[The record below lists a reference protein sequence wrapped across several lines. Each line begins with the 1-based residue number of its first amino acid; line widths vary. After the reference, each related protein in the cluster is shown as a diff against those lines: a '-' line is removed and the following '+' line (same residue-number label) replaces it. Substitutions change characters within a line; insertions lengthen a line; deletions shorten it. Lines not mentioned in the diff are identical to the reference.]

1 MESRPRFSALVRRLG
16 TPSEDG
22 CIVDQRISEDFSA
35 QTGMM
40 AQAPTR
46 CAICRRRLGNSIHFL
61 EETGAVPEP
70 RQSWA
75 LCDSCN
81 GAVRE
86 QMRQSPLRSDLRLRV
101 AIGLLATER
110 TPSARRARFGEL
122 SDQRWEALLFWAFL
136 LFMLAHLALVVIV
149 AYIAR

>member
-1 MESRPRFSALVRRLG
+1 M
-16 TPSEDG
+16 
-22 CIVDQRISEDFSA
+22 DQRITEELGA
-35 QTGMM
+35 QSDTM
-40 AQAPTR
+40 ARAPTR
-46 CAICRRRLGNSIHFL
+46 CAICRRRLGNSIYFL

-86 QMRQSPLRSDLRLRV
+86 QLRQSPLRSDLRLRV
-101 AIGLLATER
+101 AIGLVATER
-110 TPSARRARFGEL
+110 APAARRAHFGEL

-136 LFMLAHLALVVIV
+136 LFMLAHLALVVVV
-149 AYIAR
+149 AYITR

>member
-1 MESRPRFSALVRRLG
+1 MDCSRMAPW
-16 TPSEDG
+16 EDG
-22 CIVDQRISEDFSA
+22 STMDQRLYNGTGAGA
-35 QTGMM
+35 QAVMM

-46 CAICRRRLGNSIHFL
+46 CAICQRRLGRSIHFL

-86 QMRQSPLRSDLRLRV
+86 QMRLSPMRGDLRLRV
-101 AIGLLATER
+101 AIGLVATER
-110 TPSARRARFGEL
+110 TPSARRARFGQL
-122 SDQRWEALLFWAFL
+122 SDSHWETLLFWSFL
-136 LFMLAHLALVVIV
+136 LFMLAHLAIIVFV